1 MAALIVIRVWR
12 AKRTNF
18 MSQRTEPHPSL
29 PPFLCLSAMI
39 TEEGLHCRTD
49 SRIKVEKLQQ
59 AESREGERVIEDVA
73 YSGWRLRELKAFCKR
88 DIPDDRRGKG
98 GRVREEEGREKMRNS
113 YTLQEWGNQGSR
125 INYDPPQKVL
135 RCRKRTFP
143 CSVHG
148 RNGRLP
154 TFHVSEAT
162 AAASRIRCSRRRD
175 SRQTQC
181 ETWEKC
187 AEFAVVPPPPPPA
200 RCSVG
205 RTSFAS
211 LGVVSDRFSSLT
223 RRRPRRFHRRRRRC
237 QSRPGIRQAGAASVR
252 PVFFTGFKDGRK
264 RPGMGITTE
273 KYPGSPSFLLTGR
286 SCCSLACH

>member
-1 MAALIVIRVWR
+1 
-12 AKRTNF
+12 
-18 MSQRTEPHPSL
+18 
-29 PPFLCLSAMI
+29 
-39 TEEGLHCRTD
+39 
-49 SRIKVEKLQQ
+49 
-59 AESREGERVIEDVA
+59 
-73 YSGWRLRELKAFCKR
+73 
-88 DIPDDRRGKG
+88 
-98 GRVREEEGREKMRNS
+98 MRNS

-143 CSVHG
+143 CSVHVHG
-148 RNGRLP
+148 RHGRLP
-154 TFHVSEAT
+154 TFHVSETTAV

-187 AEFAVVPPPPPPA
+187 AEFAVVPPPPAAPVGRSA
-200 RCSVG
+200 G

-223 RRRPRRFHRRRRRC
+223 RRRRPRRFHRRRRRC
-237 QSRPGIRQAGAASVR
+237 QSRLGIRQAGAAAFVR

-273 KYPGSPSFLLTGR
+273 KYPGSPSSFPDGAVACLPLRFESKRRVFPVVRNETLASR
-286 SCCSLACH
+286 ESL